1 MVTHYLIYTMGACCK
16 IELVLQESVFI
27 YNLSVEL
34 DHTVF
39 DLFYI
44 YFHLC

>member
-1 MVTHYLIYTMGACCK
+1 MVTCCLMGACCK
-16 IELVLQESVFI
+16 IGLVLQESVFI
-27 YNLSVEL
+27 DNLLVEL
-34 DHTVF
+34 DHTLF